1 MPKLFLKQEWNFN
14 MQLFYAPDID
24 VNNNEFI
31 FDKEESKHIVK
42 VLRKQESDILH
53 ITNGK
58 GFLFISEITLA
69 SERKCVV
76 KIVEHQFFEKHP
88 YKIHMAV
95 APTKMNDRYE
105 WFLEKATEIGFDEI
119 TPIICDHSERK
130 IIKTER
136 FDKILISAMKQSNQ
150 FYLPKLNDPIKFS
163 DFIKQD
169 ISGQK
174 FIAHCEE
181 TSKKELKN
189 EIKPNQNYTLLIG
202 PEGDFS
208 NNEIEKALATNF
220 LPVALGNTRLRTE
233 TAAIVGCHT
242 FVLVNG

>member
-1 MPKLFLKQEWNFN
+1 

-24 VNNNEFI
+24 KDTNEFI

-42 VLRKQESDILH
+42 VLRKLEGSILH

-58 GFLFISEITLA
+58 GFLFICDIILA
-69 SERKCVV
+69 SEKKCVV
-76 KIVEHQFFEKHP
+76 KINESQFTEPRNFR
-88 YKIHMAV
+88 IHMVV

-105 WFLEKATEIGFDEI
+105 WFLEKAAEIGVDEI

-150 FYLPKLNDPIKFS
+150 MYLPILNEPIKLT
-163 DFIKQD
+163 DFLSKE

-181 TSKKELKN
+181 TDKVELKDRI
-189 EIKPNQNYTLLIG
+189 ETQQNYTLLIG

-208 NNEIEKALATNF
+208 TNEINKALTNGY

-242 FVLVNG
+242 FVLANN

>member
-1 MPKLFLKQEWNFN
+1 
-14 MQLFYAPDID
+14 MQLFYAPELLSTDI
-24 VNNNEFI
+24 EFI

-42 VLRKQESDILH
+42 VLRKQEGSILH
-53 ITNGK
+53 ITNGL
-58 GFLFISEITLA
+58 GYLFESEIILA
-69 SERKCVV
+69 SEKKCVV
-76 KIVEHQFFEKHP
+76 KINQVTFYEKRNFT
-88 YKIHMAV
+88 IHMVV

-105 WFLEKATEIGFDEI
+105 WFLEKATELGVDEI

-150 FYLPKLNDPIKFS
+150 MYLPVLNEPIKLNDFLSK
-163 DFIKQD
+163 D
-169 ISGQK
+169 INGQK

-181 TSKKELKN
+181 TEKIELKDRIN
-189 EIKPNQNYTLLIG
+189 TQQNYTLLIG

-208 NNEIEKALATNF
+208 TNEINKALAKGY

-233 TAAIVGCHT
+233 TAALVGCHT
-242 FVLVNG
+242 FILANN